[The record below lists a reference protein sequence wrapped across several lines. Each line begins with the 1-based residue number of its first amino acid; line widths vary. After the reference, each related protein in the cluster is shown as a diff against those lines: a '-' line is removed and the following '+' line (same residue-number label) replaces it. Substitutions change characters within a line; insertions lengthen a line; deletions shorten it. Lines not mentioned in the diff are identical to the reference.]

1 MEHNNNENNLNSNN
15 ESNSLYSYSYLN
27 QENQERNPNYY
38 EKQEE
43 QGQGASGGQ
52 PGSNE
57 RTYVA
62 GVSAEQGYARNDQ
75 QFYTTGQASQGEGQF
90 QENGQAYSSQ
100 WNPAPEGKKKK
111 QKKHHGFGATLEIGR
126 AHV

>member
-1 MEHNNNENNLNSNN
+1 MIESWIWRPLLYFKHGFLKLLSHFCHKSSVNCLIETKQGHNKKQETKGELRMEHNNNENNLNSNN

-43 QGQGASGGQ
+43 QSQGASGGQ
-52 PGSNE
+52 PSGNE

-62 GVSAEQGYARNDQ
+62 GVSN
-75 QFYTTGQASQGEGQF
+75 
-90 QENGQAYSSQ
+90 
-100 WNPAPEGKKKK
+100 
-111 QKKHHGFGATLEIGR
+111 
-126 AHV
+126 